1 MTGTSRRAALADIR
15 EFLFRAGALAVL
27 LVLLFGVVFGL
38 ALQPDDTMHPHIK
51 PGDLLLFYRLPRGY
65 TAGEVVVL
73 DKDGRRY
80 TGRVARTRRR
90 HRGGDGGKQSC
101 HQRQCCGRVRYLR
114 ADPAL

>member
-80 TGRVARTRRR
+80 TGRVAA
-90 HRGGDGGKQSC
+90 RGGDTVGKCPSS
-101 HQRQCCGRVRYLR
+101 GIVRKKYV
-114 ADPAL
+114 

>member
-1 MTGTSRRAALADIR
+1 MTETSRRAALADIR

-38 ALQPDDTMHPHIK
+38 ALQPDDTMHPHQRRG
-51 PGDLLLFYRLPRGY
+51 PAALYRLPRGY

-80 TGRVARTRRR
+80 TGRGRTRRR

-101 HQRQCCGRVRYLR
+101 HQRQCCGRARYLR